1 MYKFAIIGLG
11 RIGKSLFWIIDEN
24 EYFEV
29 SLIVDINNSIENIL
43 YILNY
48 DSTYQRN
55 TKRFILNDGQ
65 IYDSLNERSIK
76 YLSTDSIN
84 NIKQKVQN
92 INFLII
98 SSGIKLKNSELSF
111 LKKQSFKTFITNS
124 DIDNIPHYVFGVNDK
139 NISNKEKIV
148 SSSICDSVA
157 ISPIIKIFKKYKII
171 SGSITTI
178 HPLLNYQNAL
188 DSKSASW
195 SVPGEIHGHFELGRG
210 FVNNIIP
217 KPTSAIKAVEKV
229 LNLSLSKKITSFSY
243 RIPTTIIGSADI
255 TIIVKNKINLKM
267 INEEVDK
274 INKNG
279 KVIMKNLNPL
289 TSLDFI
295 GNEYNCVL
303 DLRWLKII
311 RKNDIYLIKMILWY
325 DNEYGY
331 SQNLIKIIK
340 KNILNI

>member
-24 EYFEV
+24 KYFEV

-157 ISPIIKIFKKYKII
+157 F
-171 SGSITTI
+171 
-178 HPLLNYQNAL
+178 
-188 DSKSASW
+188 
-195 SVPGEIHGHFELGRG
+195 
-210 FVNNIIP
+210 
-217 KPTSAIKAVEKV
+217 
-229 LNLSLSKKITSFSY
+229 
-243 RIPTTIIGSADI
+243 
-255 TIIVKNKINLKM
+255 
-267 INEEVDK
+267 
-274 INKNG
+274 
-279 KVIMKNLNPL
+279 
-289 TSLDFI
+289 
-295 GNEYNCVL
+295 
-303 DLRWLKII
+303 
-311 RKNDIYLIKMILWY
+311 
-325 DNEYGY
+325 
-331 SQNLIKIIK
+331 
-340 KNILNI
+340 

>member
-1 MYKFAIIGLG
+1 VYKFAIVGLG

-24 EYFEV
+24 KDFEV
-29 SLIVDINNSIENIL
+29 SLIIDINNSIKNIL

-55 TKRFILNDGQ
+55 KERFILKNGK
-65 IYDSLNERSIK
+65 IYDSLNHRYIE
-76 YLSTDSIN
+76 YLSTDSIKN
-84 NIKQKVQN
+84 TKHKSHN

-98 SSGIKLKNSELSF
+98 SSGIKLKNSELNF
-111 LKKQSFKTFITNS
+111 LKKQKYKTFITNS
-124 DIDNIPHYVFGVNDK
+124 DVENIPHYVFGVNDR
-139 NISNKEKIV
+139 NISKKEKIV
-148 SSSICDSVA
+148 STSICDSVA
-157 ISPIIKIFKKYKII
+157 ISPIIKIFKKFDII
-171 SGSITTI
+171 SGSITTV
-178 HPLLNYQNAL
+178 HPLLNYQSAL

-210 FVNNIIP
+210 FLNNIIP
-217 KPTSAIKAVEKV
+217 KPTSALKAVEKV
-229 LNLSLSKKITSFSY
+229 LNLSLSKKISTFSY

-255 TIIVKNKINLKM
+255 TLLVKKDISLKIIK
-267 INEEVDK
+267 EEVDK
-274 INKNG
+274 LNKNE
-279 KVIMKNLNPL
+279 KVIMLNSNPL

-303 DLRWLKII
+303 DLRWLRII
-311 RKNDIYLIKMILWY
+311 RKDGIYLIKIILWY

-340 KNILNI
+340 RNILDI